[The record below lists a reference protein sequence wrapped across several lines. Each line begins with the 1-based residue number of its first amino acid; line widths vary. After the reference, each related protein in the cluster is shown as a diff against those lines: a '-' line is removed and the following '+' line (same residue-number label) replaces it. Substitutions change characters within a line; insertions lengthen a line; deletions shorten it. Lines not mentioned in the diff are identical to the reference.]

1 MALILRE
8 DFLSIAN
15 RLDVELTGFH
25 FSVMTNVKKK
35 KYEAHLIRTQYYL
48 GQDELNG
55 PYNPFCRNSERSEA
69 QKFKMKLIRRRLMG
83 LYDLIFH
90 SPMTKGCI
98 NWITCASHA
107 INAKGLEND
116 GWLELDMRN
125 EINRAGDSGSVREHN
140 DSTGN

>member
-1 MALILRE
+1 MGLTTHFAE
-8 DFLSIAN
+8 IASGQRLKN
-15 RLDVELTGFH
+15 SKSNWLDV
-25 FSVMTNVKKK
+25 
-35 KYEAHLIRTQYYL
+35 
-48 GQDELNG
+48 D
-55 PYNPFCRNSERSEA
+55 
-69 QKFKMKLIRRRLMG
+69 
-83 LYDLIFH
+83 DLIFH

-98 NWITCASHA
+98 NWITRTSHA